1 MTSTGPNRRASMIL
15 NDTHQA
21 SLLSWVASANGEN
34 SEFPIQNLP
43 YAAYRAKDSIDA
55 HQIGVAIG
63 EHILPVTR
71 LLGLSDLSTM
81 EREAATACNSPALN
95 PLMALG
101 PRHWRALRQALS
113 RGLRHGSPHQSYLRP
128 ALVPI
133 AEAEFA
139 VPARIGDFTD
149 MYTSLDHALNVGRL
163 LRPDNPLMPNFKWL
177 PCGYHARVSSIGV
190 SGQCF
195 LRPKGQILPPG
206 ESIPIVTATRRLD
219 YELELAIWIGTGNS
233 LGTPVG
239 LDQASQHVFG
249 LGLLNDWS
257 ARDIQAWEY
266 QPLGPLLS
274 KNFATTVSPWVVT
287 MEALEP
293 FRSAWHRDL
302 ANPQPISYLESTQN
316 REHGAV
322 DIGLEAWLHT
332 DSMIRAGQPPHLLSK
347 TNFRH
352 NYWTIAQMIAHHTI
366 NGCNLC
372 AGDLIG
378 SGTQSGP
385 GAGEFGALIEIT
397 QGGKRPVTLPG
408 GEERSFLAD
417 GDTVILRA
425 RAEREGFR
433 SIGFGD
439 CAGTVLPARV

>member
-1 MTSTGPNRRASMIL
+1 ML

-21 SLLSWVASANGEN
+21 SLLSWVPSANEADT
-34 SEFPIQNLP
+34 EFPVQNLP
-43 YAAYRAKDSIDA
+43 YGAFRGKGSSVV

-63 EHILPVTR
+63 DQILPVAR
-71 LLGLSDLSTM
+71 LLGMADLSAT
-81 EREAATACNSPALN
+81 EREAAAACDSPTLN
-95 PLMALG
+95 RLMTLG
-101 PRHWRALRQALS
+101 PRHWSALRQALS
-113 RGLRHGSPHQSYLRP
+113 RGLRQGSPHHTHLAP

-139 VPARIGDFTD
+139 VPAQIGDFTD

-163 LRPDNPLMPNFKWL
+163 FRPDNPLMPNFKWL

-190 SGQCF
+190 SGQRF
-195 LRPKGQILPPG
+195 LRPKGQVMPPG
-206 ESIPIVTATRRLD
+206 ESSPIVAATRRLD

-233 LGTPVG
+233 LGDPVG
-239 LDQASQHVFG
+239 LDQANQHVFG

-293 FRSAWHRDL
+293 FRSSWHRDS
-302 ANPQPISYLESTQN
+302 ADPQPVSYLESTLN
-316 REHGAV
+316 RERGAI
-322 DIGLEAWLHT
+322 DIGLEAWLRT
-332 DSMIRAGQPPHLLSK
+332 DAMTQAGRPPHRLSK

-352 NYWTIAQMIAHHTI
+352 NYWTVAQMIAHHTI

-385 GAGEFGALIEIT
+385 GAGESGALIELT
-397 QGGKRPVTLPG
+397 QGGKRPITLPG
-408 GEERSFLAD
+408 GEERTFLAN

-439 CAGTVLPARV
+439 CEGTVLPAASAQSLPIN

>member
-1 MTSTGPNRRASMIL
+1 ML

-21 SLLSWVASANGEN
+21 SLLSWVPSANEAD
-34 SEFPIQNLP
+34 SEFPVQNLP
-43 YAAYRAKDSIDA
+43 YGAFRRKGSGVA
-55 HQIGVAIG
+55 HQIGVAICDQ
-63 EHILPVTR
+63 ILPVTR
-71 LLGLSDLSTM
+71 LLGMADLSTT
-81 EREAATACNSPALN
+81 EREAAAACDSPTLN
-95 PLMALG
+95 RLMTLG
-101 PRHWRALRQALS
+101 PRHWSALRQALS
-113 RGLRHGSPHQSYLRP
+113 RGLRQGSPHHTHLAP
-128 ALVPI
+128 ALIPI

-139 VPARIGDFTD
+139 VPAQIGDFTD

-163 LRPDNPLMPNFKWL
+163 FRPDNPLMPNFKWL

-190 SGQCF
+190 SGQRF
-195 LRPKGQILPPG
+195 LRPKGQVMPPG
-206 ESIPIVTATRRLD
+206 ESLPIVTATRRLD

-233 LGTPVG
+233 LGSPIG
-239 LDQASQHVFG
+239 LDQANQHVFG

-293 FRSAWHRDL
+293 FRSSWHRDS
-302 ANPQPISYLESTQN
+302 ADPQPVYYLESTLN
-316 REHGAV
+316 RERGAI
-322 DIGLEAWLHT
+322 DIGLEAWLRT
-332 DSMIRAGQPPHLLSK
+332 DAMTQAGQPPHRLSK

-352 NYWTIAQMIAHHTI
+352 NYWTVGQMIAHHTI

-385 GAGEFGALIEIT
+385 GAGESGALIELT
-397 QGGKRPVTLPG
+397 QGGKRPIMLPG
-408 GEERSFLAD
+408 GEERTFLAD
-417 GDTVILRA
+417 GDTVIFRA

-433 SIGFGD
+433 SIGFGH
-439 CAGTVLPARV
+439 CEGTVLPAAGV

>member
-1 MTSTGPNRRASMIL
+1 ML
-15 NDTHQA
+15 NDTHQG
-21 SLLSWVASANGEN
+21 SLLSWVASANEAD
-34 SEFPIQNLP
+34 SEFPVQNLP
-43 YAAYRAKDSIDA
+43 YGAFRRKGSSVA

-63 EHILPVTR
+63 EQILPVSR
-71 LLGLSDLSTM
+71 LLGLNDLSTT
-81 EREAATACNSPALN
+81 EREAAATCDSPTLN
-95 PLMALG
+95 RLMALG
-101 PRHWRALRQALS
+101 PRHWSALRQALS
-113 RGLRHGSPHQSYLRP
+113 RGLRQGSPHYASLAP

-133 AEAEFA
+133 VEAEFA
-139 VPARIGDFTD
+139 VPAQIGDFTD

-163 LRPDNPLMPNFKWL
+163 FRPDNPLMPNFKWL

-190 SGQCF
+190 SGQRF
-195 LRPKGQILPPG
+195 VRPKGQVMPPG
-206 ESIPIVTATRRLD
+206 ESAPIVTATRRLD
-219 YELELAIWIGTGNS
+219 YELELAIWVGTGNS
-233 LGTPVG
+233 LGDSVG
-239 LDQASQHVFG
+239 LDQANQHVFG

-293 FRSAWHRDL
+293 FRSSWHRDS
-302 ANPQPISYLESTQN
+302 ADPQPVSYLESTLN
-316 REHGAV
+316 RERGAI
-322 DIGLEAWLHT
+322 DIRLEAWLHT
-332 DSMIRAGQPPHLLSK
+332 DAMARAGRPPHRLSK

-352 NYWTIAQMIAHHTI
+352 NYWTVAQMIAHHTV

-372 AGDLIG
+372 VGDLIG

-385 GAGEFGALIEIT
+385 GAGESGALIELT
-397 QGGKRPVTLPG
+397 QGGKRPITLPG
-408 GEERSFLAD
+408 GEERTFLAD

-439 CAGTVLPARV
+439 CEGTVLPAARAQSLPIT

>member
-1 MTSTGPNRRASMIL
+1 ML

-21 SLLSWVASANGEN
+21 SLLSWVASANQAD

-43 YAAYRAKDSIDA
+43 YASFRRAGAESAFK
-55 HQIGVAIG
+55 IGVAIG
-63 EHILPVTR
+63 DQILPVTQ
-71 LLGLSDLSTM
+71 LLEWSHLSADA
-81 EREAATACNSPALN
+81 RAAAAACDAPTLN

-101 PRHWRALRQALS
+101 PIHWRALRHALS
-113 RGLRHGSPHQSYLRP
+113 IALRQGSPAETRLAPS
-128 ALVPI
+128 LVPI

-139 VPARIGDFTD
+139 LPAQIGDFTD

-163 LRPDNPLMPNFKWL
+163 FRPDNPLMPNFKWL

-190 SGQCF
+190 SGQRF
-195 LRPKGQILPPG
+195 PRPRGQIMPPG
-206 ESIPIVTATRRLD
+206 ESIPVVTTTRRLD
-219 YELELAIWIGTGNS
+219 YELELAIWIGAGNS
-233 LGTPVG
+233 LGDSIG
-239 LDQASQHVFG
+239 IDDANQHVFG

-293 FRSAWHRDL
+293 FMSPWHRDP
-302 ANPQPISYLESTQN
+302 ADPQPVPYLESAQN
-316 REHGAV
+316 RDRGAI
-322 DIGLEAWLHT
+322 DIGLEAWLQT
-332 DSMIRAGQPPHLLSK
+332 EAMARNGDSPHRLSA

-352 NYWTIAQMIAHHTI
+352 NYWSVAQMIAHHTI

-372 AGDLIG
+372 PGDLIG

-385 GAGEFGALIEIT
+385 GAGESGALIELT
-397 QGGKRPVTLPG
+397 QGGKRPITLPG
-408 GEERSFLAD
+408 GEERTFLAD

-425 RAEREGFR
+425 RASRDGFR
-433 SIGFGD
+433 SIGFGE
-439 CAGTVLPARV
+439 CAGTVMAALG

>member
-1 MTSTGPNRRASMIL
+1 ML

-21 SLLSWVASANGEN
+21 SLLSWVPSANEAD
-34 SEFPIQNLP
+34 SEFPVQNLP
-43 YAAYRAKDSIDA
+43 YGAFRRKGSSVV

-63 EHILPVTR
+63 DLILPVTR
-71 LLGLSDLSTM
+71 LLGMADLSTT
-81 EREAATACNSPALN
+81 EREAAAACDSPTLN
-95 PLMALG
+95 RLMTLG
-101 PRHWRALRQALS
+101 PRHWSALRQALS
-113 RGLRHGSPHQSYLRP
+113 RGLRQGSPHHTHLAP
-128 ALVPI
+128 ALIPI

-139 VPARIGDFTD
+139 VPAQIGDFTD

-163 LRPDNPLMPNFKWL
+163 FRPDNPLMPNFKWL

-190 SGQCF
+190 SGQRF
-195 LRPKGQILPPG
+195 LRPKGQVMPPG
-206 ESIPIVTATRRLD
+206 ESLPIVTATRRLD

-233 LGTPVG
+233 LGSPIG
-239 LDQASQHVFG
+239 LDQANQHVFG

-293 FRSAWHRDL
+293 FRSSWHRDS
-302 ANPQPISYLESTQN
+302 ADPQPISYLESTLN
-316 REHGAV
+316 RERGAI
-322 DIGLEAWLHT
+322 DIGLEAWLRT
-332 DSMIRAGQPPHLLSK
+332 DAMTQAGQPPHRLSK

-352 NYWTIAQMIAHHTI
+352 NYWTVGQMIAHHTI

-385 GAGEFGALIEIT
+385 GAGESGALIELT
-397 QGGKRPVTLPG
+397 QGGKRPIMLPG
-408 GEERSFLAD
+408 GEERTFLAD
-417 GDTVILRA
+417 GDTVIFRA

-433 SIGFGD
+433 SIGFGH
-439 CAGTVLPARV
+439 CEGTVLPAAGV